1 MRKPIFF
8 IIIGILAATIIFL
21 VAAFFL
27 FSPTHSQ
34 VFSTSIDLPPSEA
47 GFVLISPDFSNEGPI
62 PAKYTCDGENV
73 PPTLAWGQPPAGT
86 KSYIVIVKDPDAP
99 GGTWIHWIVYNLP
112 VGTRSV
118 NALTRPLMQID
129 DVTILF
135 GKNSWG
141 KQTYGG
147 PCPPSGMHRYVFQV
161 NALSIDLGP
170 KNNEDIDEL
179 TAQMQGSI
187 LGTAELIGTYTR

>member
-8 IIIGILAATIIFL
+8 IIIGIFVVLVIFL
-21 VAAFFL
+21 IGAFFL
-27 FSPTHSQ
+27 YSPTRGE
-34 VFSTSIDLPPSEA
+34 VFSNSIEMPPAEA
-47 GFVLISPDFSNEGPI
+47 GFVLISPDFSNGGPI

-73 PPTLAWGQPPAGT
+73 PPTLAWGEPPTGT
-86 KSYIVIVKDPDAP
+86 KSFILIVKDPDTP
-99 GGTWIHWIVYNLP
+99 GGPWIHWIVYNLP
-112 VGTRSV
+112 VETHSV
-118 NALTRPLMQID
+118 NSLTRPIMQID
-129 DVTILF
+129 GVTILF

-147 PCPPSGMHRYVFQV
+147 PCPPSGTHHYVFLI

-170 KNNEDIDEL
+170 KNNGTFNEL

-187 LGTAELIGTYTR
+187 LGTAELIGTYTK